1 MYDLFLF
8 LGQSNMAGRGDKLK
22 SPALI
27 DGAGFEFRAIT
38 DPTKLYPISEPFG
51 KDENKANGIND
62 ESKKTGSLVTSFV
75 NTLYKRTNVPIVG
88 VSASKGGSCI
98 SQWQIDSKEGYLK
111 DAIERLEKAKEFLNG
126 SIRHIYTLFLQ
137 GESDGDKNTS
147 EEIYIK
153 DFNSMYSHLK
163 NHGVEKL
170 FLIEIGRCNIKDQEH
185 RYDEIRNAQRKLDDV
200 VIVSSILIGEEMK
213 DEFHFFQE
221 SYNKVGHDAA
231 LNIPS
236 SYL

>member
-1 MYDLFLF
+1 
-8 LGQSNMAGRGDKLK
+8 MAGRGDKLK
-22 SPALI
+22 SPQLI

-51 KDENKANGIND
+51 KDENKVDGIND
-62 ESKKTGSLVTSFV
+62 QNKKTGSLVTSFV
-75 NTLYKRTNVPIVG
+75 NTLYTRTNIPIVG
-88 VSASKGGSCI
+88 ISASKGGSCI

-163 NHGVEKL
+163 HHGVEKL
-170 FLIEIGRCNIKDQEH
+170 FLIEIGRCNIKNQEH

-200 VIVSSILIGEEMK
+200 VIVSSILIGE
-213 DEFHFFQE
+213 
-221 SYNKVGHDAA
+221 
-231 LNIPS
+231 
-236 SYL
+236 